1 MQTLIFF
8 LSYFSICIIMHM
20 YYIFWMLASKSDFE
34 DRMQITC
41 RWLSSAILQVETGRG
56 KLSLSDWMIHS
67 VWGGYQCDIISLSL
81 SAPQRIYIMA
91 TGVLC
96 AEKLLACWSCYCAA
110 SSQPCS
116 KLHAQLLK
124 SAINFGYNTLD
135 PVSETV

>member
-56 KLSLSDWMIHS
+56 KLSLSNWMIHS
-67 VWGGYQCDIISLSL
+67 VWGGYQCDIISFSF
-81 SAPQRIYIMA
+81 SATENIHNGNRGALCRKAI
-91 TGVLC
+91 GVL
-96 AEKLLACWSCYCAA
+96 KLLL
-110 SSQPCS
+110 CS
-116 KLHAQLLK
+116 LFPTLLK
-124 SAINFGYNTLD
+124 AAC
-135 PVSETV
+135 TVA